1 MAWTKENMPS
11 FTPDIEGAPVEGL
24 FTPTVDQQHR
34 IGARFKDGHSRAYR
48 YIKNSS
54 TELAVALMAAAE
66 ATNGDVKDITQ
77 TGYTTDIGDK
87 RIRALFTTT
96 NGILDDEL
104 LDGFLTVNSSTGL
117 GHAYAIAGN
126 KYISGD
132 TVVDIQLYE
141 PIRVATSAT
150 SVFTFSKNK
159 YRDCEVAT
167 VTNADSQVVG
177 VPNAV
182 IPVSYYGWVQT
193 RGPCAMIVDSSE
205 TIVVGAMV
213 GYPASDAVAGACGV
227 AAITE
232 DIWGVCREKVAAAA
246 VALIDLTLE

>member
-24 FTPTVDQQHR
+24 FTPTVDQRHR
-34 IGARFKDGHSRAYR
+34 LGARFQDGHSRAYR
-48 YIKNSS
+48 YIKNNS
-54 TELAVALMAAAE
+54 TELAVALMASAE

-77 TGYTTDIGDK
+77 SGFTTAIGDN

-104 LDGFLTVNSSTGL
+104 LDGTLTVNSSTGL
-117 GHAYAIAGN
+117 GHAYNIAGN
-126 KYISGD
+126 KYITGD

-150 SVFTFSKNK
+150 SVMTFSKIK

-167 VTNADSQVVG
+167 VTNADSIAVG

-182 IPVSYYGWVQT
+182 IQQVITAGYRPEVLVQ
-193 RGPCAMIVDSSE
+193 
-205 TIVVGAMV
+205 
-213 GYPASDAVAGACGV
+213 
-227 AAITE
+227 
-232 DIWGVCREKVAAAA
+232 
-246 VALIDLTLE
+246 